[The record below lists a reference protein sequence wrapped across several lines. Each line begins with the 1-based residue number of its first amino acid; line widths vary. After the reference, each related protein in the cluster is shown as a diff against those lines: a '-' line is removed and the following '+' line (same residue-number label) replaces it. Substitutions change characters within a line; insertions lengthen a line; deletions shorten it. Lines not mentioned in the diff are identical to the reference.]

1 MIINE
6 GLEKILP
13 EPLQNIIIQTFD
25 LRNFPFDNN
34 AAVTSYRTIS
44 GEFNLNVNSISGR
57 TQLWGFACIAA
68 EPFYQIKLTG
78 NIFHVIPEDVVLSDR
93 YRKIIVFCI
102 PLESNLVY
110 W

>member
-25 LRNFPFDNN
+25 LRNFPFDSN
-34 AAVTSYRTIS
+34 ATVTSYRTIS
-44 GEFNLNVNSISGR
+44 GEFNLNVNSISGE

-68 EPFYQIKLTG
+68 EPFYQSNSLATYFMLYQKMGSCLTG
-78 NIFHVIPEDVVLSDR
+78 IG
-93 YRKIIVFCI
+93 K
-102 PLESNLVY
+102 
-110 W
+110 